1 MIDDYLW
8 DRSGEPDTEVQRL
21 EALLSRYRH
30 RAPLR
35 IRPRR
40 VSWRPAARIAIA
52 ALIIVGVF
60 PAYLALL
67 PRLGQPGQVWPV
79 TALSGTPSIDGAPVS
94 GPAGLRIGQ
103 VLRTNAASR
112 AEIRAGKLGRVIV
125 EPNSVIR
132 LVESGRDRHRLSLE
146 RGQISARLWS
156 PPFVFSFA
164 TPAAVVTD
172 LGCAFTLEVGR
183 AGEDIVHVTSGWVDF
198 EWDDRQ
204 ELIPAGAAAIAVA
217 GAGPGT
223 AFFDDASEE
232 LKSALRDINFGP
244 ADHRQALE
252 RALRSARP
260 RDVYSLLRLSIRLSG
275 EERSLIYDRASQLVP
290 PPSGVTRQAFIDR
303 ESGALDRW
311 VDSLGLGSAKR
322 WWVHWRDVL

>member
-1 MIDDYLW
+1 MGAHRRRGTLLVSNHPPGAVPESEHPRARAFSRLGP
-8 DRSGEPDTEVQRL
+8 RSAATV
-21 EALLSRYRH
+21 
-30 RAPLR
+30 
-35 IRPRR
+35 RR
-40 VSWRPAARIAIA
+40 R
-52 ALIIVGVF
+52 
-60 PAYLALL
+60 LALW
-67 PRLGQPGQVWPV
+67 RR
-79 TALSGTPSIDGAPVS
+79 PS
-94 GPAGLRIGQ
+94 RH
-103 VLRTNAASR
+103 TR
-112 AEIRAGKLGRVIV
+112 AVERVVV

-164 TPAAVVTD
+164 TPAAVLTD

-183 AGEDIVHVTSGWVDF
+183 AGEDIVHVTSGWVEF
-198 EWDDRQ
+198 EWDGRQ
-204 ELIPAGAAAIAVA
+204 ELIPAGATAIAVP

-232 LKSALRDINFGP
+232 LKSALREINFGP

-260 RDVYSLLRLSIRLSG
+260 RDVYSLLRLSIRLRG
-275 EERSLIYDRASQLVP
+275 EERGLIYDRASQLVP

-303 ESGALDRW
+303 ESGVLDSW
-311 VDSLGLGSAKR
+311 VDSLGLGNAKR